1 MIASPVAT
9 QNGSEQAEI
18 TFAVPTRLEQQTRVL
33 ELTVQLLIARACLGE
48 CWNAGI
54 LDTVAL
60 LAAMPFTTAEYASA
74 RQHLKN
80 GEQYCLESEF
90 GAAAFEFRS
99 LRGKIARL

>member
-1 MIASPVAT
+1 MIASPVAHPSG
-9 QNGSEQAEI
+9 QDDSEN
-18 TFAVPTRLEQQTRVL
+18 TFAVPTRLEHQIRVL

-48 CWNAGI
+48 CWKAGI

-60 LAAMPFTTAEYASA
+60 LAAMPFTTAEYTSA

-99 LRGKIARL
+99 LRGKIAQL